1 MAVELRISGMKVL
14 AKTMVALGFGLATGA
29 CSLSFPMP
37 GFVNNDG
44 PTGSINKQ
52 AAALSPDLDK
62 EDLRRARAALA
73 VALDP
78 QGNGADV
85 SWHNPQTGAKG
96 SFVALAPPFVDQDR
110 ICRTFDAHVIAS
122 SQTDHR
128 LGGRAC
134 RNPDGDWIL
143 ADIKET
149 K

>member
-1 MAVELRISGMKVL
+1 MAVELRFSGMMVPAKVVL
-14 AKTMVALGFGLATGA
+14 ALGFGLSTGA

-44 PTGSINKQ
+44 PTGSIHKSV
-52 AAALSPDLDK
+52 AALSPDLDT

-78 QGNGADV
+78 QGDGTDV

-96 SFVALAPPFVDQDR
+96 SFVALAPPFVDRDR
-110 ICRTFDAHVIAS
+110 ICRTFGGHVAAS
-122 SQTDHR
+122 SRTDHH

-134 RNPDGDWIL
+134 RNADGDWIL
-143 ADIKET
+143 ADIKEE